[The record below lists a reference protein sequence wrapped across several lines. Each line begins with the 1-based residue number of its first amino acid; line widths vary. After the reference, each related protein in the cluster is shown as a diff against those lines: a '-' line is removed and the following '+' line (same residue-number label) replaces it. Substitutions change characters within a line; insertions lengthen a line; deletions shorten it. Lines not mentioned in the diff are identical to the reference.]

1 LIVHAAVRFDPELA
15 AVALSRSSVGFRLPL
30 RFGRPALQS
39 EKGQAMAVTEQT
51 DQAWERVQE
60 FISSPGK
67 LLIDGEWVPAAS
79 GRTFETLNPAT
90 EERLGEAAHGEKED
104 VERAIRAARRAFDY
118 DSPWRRMSPSARGK
132 LIWRIGELIEKNLEE
147 LALLESLDNGKPRN
161 VARVADVP
169 LAADLFYYMSGW
181 PTKILGD
188 TTPISAPGEYLS
200 YTLRE
205 PVGVV
210 GQIIPWNFPLL
221 MAAWKLGPGLAGGCT
236 VVLKPAEQTPL
247 SALYLGEL
255 LQEAGLPA
263 GVVNIVTGFGDAG
276 AAIAAHDDVDKV
288 AFTGS
293 TEVGKLI
300 VKAAAGNLKKV
311 SLELGGKS
319 PNVIFADADR
329 ETAIIGASNGI
340 FFNHGQCC
348 NAGSRLYIEEAAF
361 DDVVA
366 GVAEQ
371 ARNITVGSGLDAD
384 TEMGPLI
391 SDEQFEK
398 VLGYLQS
405 GADAGAEAV
414 AGGGRVGDRGYFVQP
429 TVLTNTSNDM
439 KVVREEIFGPVVC
452 AIPFSDPGEIVPVAN
467 DTNYGLA
474 AGIFTRDISK
484 AHRTAAR
491 LRAGTVWI
499 NTYSVFDAAQP
510 FGGYKESG
518 WGREMGHQVLENYLE
533 TKAVCV
539 SL

>member
-1 LIVHAAVRFDPELA
+1 
-15 AVALSRSSVGFRLPL
+15 
-30 RFGRPALQS
+30 
-39 EKGQAMAVTEQT
+39 MAVTEHMAQV
-51 DQAWERVQE
+51 DDRVQS
-60 FISSPGK
+60 FLSSPGR

-79 GRTFETLNPAT
+79 GRTFETINPAT
-90 EERLGEAAHGEKED
+90 EEKLAEVAHGDAED
-104 VERAIRAARRAFDY
+104 IDRAVRAARRAFDHEG
-118 DSPWRRMSPSARGK
+118 PWRRMSASARGK
-132 LIWRIGELIEKNLEE
+132 LIWRIGDLIEEHADV
-147 LALLESLDNGKPRN
+147 LAQLESLDNGKP
-161 VARVADVP
+161 VGIARVADVA
-169 LAADLFYYMSGW
+169 LSADMFHYMAGW

-188 TTPISAPGEYLS
+188 TTPISFPGEYLS

-221 MAAWKLGPGLAGGCT
+221 MAAWKLGPALACGVT
-236 VVLKPAEQTPL
+236 IVLKPAEQTPL

-255 LQEAGLPA
+255 MLEAGLPA
-263 GVVNIVTGFGDAG
+263 GVVNIVTGYGDAG
-276 AAIAAHDDVDKV
+276 AAISGHPDVDKV

-293 TEVGKLI
+293 TEVGRLI
-300 VKAAAGNLKKV
+300 VQAAAGNLKKV

-319 PNVIFADADR
+319 PNVVFADADIDA
-329 ETAIIGASNGI
+329 AIVGAANAI

-348 NAGSRLYIEEAAF
+348 NAGSRLYIQSSKF

-371 ARNITVGSGLDAD
+371 AKKITVGNGMDAG
-384 TEMGPLI
+384 TQMGPLI

-398 VLGYLQS
+398 VLGYVQS
-405 GADAGAEAV
+405 GRDAGAEAV
-414 AGGGRVGDRGYFVQP
+414 VGGGRVGERGYFVAP
-429 TVLTNTSNDM
+429 TVLTNTTGDM

-452 AIPFSDPGEIVPVAN
+452 AMPFDDADEILPIAN

-474 AGIFTRDISK
+474 AGVFTRDISK
-484 AHRTAAR
+484 AHKMAAR

-499 NTYSVFDAAQP
+499 NTYNVFDAAQP

-518 WGREMGHQVLENYLE
+518 WGREMGHHVLNNYLE